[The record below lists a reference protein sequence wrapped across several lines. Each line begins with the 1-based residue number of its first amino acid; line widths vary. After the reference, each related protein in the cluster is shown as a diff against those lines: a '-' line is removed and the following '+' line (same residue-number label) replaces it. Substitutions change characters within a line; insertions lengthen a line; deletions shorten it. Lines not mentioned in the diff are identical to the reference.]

1 MVCSYL
7 MGTIIA
13 QCKGIQISESW
24 KYLLVESGILSF
36 GIRNIQLKESEL
48 PLTIGIRKPS
58 STNWNPESRAWNPES
73 KTVLDS
79 LTLAD
84 H

>member
-24 KYLLVESGILSF
+24 KYLLVEFGTLSF
-36 GIRNIQLKESEL
+36 GIRNIQLKESEP

-58 STNWNPESRAWNPES
+58 SLTGVRNPGRGIQNPRLS
-73 KTVLDS
+73 
-79 LTLAD
+79 
-84 H
+84 